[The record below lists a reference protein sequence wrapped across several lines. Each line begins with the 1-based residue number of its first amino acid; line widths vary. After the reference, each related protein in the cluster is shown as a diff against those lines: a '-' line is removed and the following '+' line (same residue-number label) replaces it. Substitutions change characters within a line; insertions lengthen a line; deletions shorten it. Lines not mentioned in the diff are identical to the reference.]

1 MQSWRQAPGYGC
13 RNGSGDG
20 SPTHLNKRRMKKL
33 GIITLLC
40 ILATDCEA
48 QIMGGSHWDCSHW
61 DRHLGMYIGV
71 VAVPSALNVN
81 GILPGDHAYRW
92 YEVDAS
98 RRAAHYFDK
107 KYGRGSKNYDSN
119 KPEDFFDINTFVK
132 GGYSSYTN
140 PRKGTNYQGGGNPIS
155 GGKVSLGEILTSL
168 YFF

>member
-1 MQSWRQAPGYGC
+1 
-13 RNGSGDG
+13 
-20 SPTHLNKRRMKKL
+20 MKKL

-119 KPEDFFDINTFVK
+119 KPEDFFDIETFVNGVMGHSDENAK
-132 GGYSSYTN
+132 YIN
-140 PRKGTNYQGGGNPIS
+140 PRWGTTYQGSGNPIS
-155 GGKVSLGEILTSL
+155 GGGVSIWEILTSL
-168 YFF
+168 YAI